1 MNTGDLHIACIQQ
14 SWKQTIYLSVSNPV
28 IPSKFSYCLY
38 PMPLIQSI
46 DFIKT
51 ER

>member
-28 IPSKFSYCLY
+28 IPSIEKPNPKPNL
-38 PMPLIQSI
+38 PLGFNKIN
-46 DFIKT
+46 
-51 ER
+51 RLN